1 MNADQDERFNIA
13 HIEPT
18 THIYGSGKNFT
29 IWLQG
34 CTLACQGCWNK
45 EMWPT
50 RPHTLRH
57 RAELLQQILATPD
70 ITGVTLL
77 GGEPMQQS
85 HNTLWLLAQLRSKTN
100 LNTMLYT
107 GYEAGELE
115 AMGHWQFIE
124 QTADIVV
131 AGRYEQEK
139 RNTDLRWRGST
150 NQQLIYP
157 VNSRLVPET
166 EEANQVEIIISEHGG
181 MTVLGYPDLNT
192 D

>member
-1 MNADQDERFNIA
+1 MNADQDECFNIA
-13 HIEPT
+13 HIEST
-18 THIYGSGKNFT
+18 THIYGPGKHFT

-57 RAELLQQILATPD
+57 RAKLLQQILATPD
-70 ITGVTLL
+70 ISGVTLL
-77 GGEPMQQS
+77 GGEPMQQAN
-85 HNTLWLLAQLRSKTN
+85 NTLWLLTQLRSKTN
-100 LNTMLYT
+100 LNIMLYT
-107 GYEAGELE
+107 GYEVAELE

-131 AGRYEQEK
+131 AGRYEQAK
-139 RNTDLRWRGST
+139 RNTNLKWRGSN

-157 VNSRLVPET
+157 EQSRLTET
-166 EEANQVEIIISEHGG
+166 PIEANEVEIIIYEHGG
-181 MTVLGYPDLNT
+181 MTVLGYPE
-192 D
+192 